1 MDFNKENNFQRPPSS
16 RLSATTYTDFD
27 DSFNAN
33 SITKQA
39 QNLLQGVSS
48 DDQQHHH
55 VTAHQQE
62 SIFSLPQGQTETGSI
77 EQVIIQPDGSIH
89 GQKLSQDQVQ

>member
-39 QNLLQGVSS
+39 QKLLQGVGS
-48 DDQQHHH
+48 DDQQQH

-77 EQVIIQPDGSIH
+77 EQAIVQPDGSIH
-89 GQKLSQDQVQ
+89 GQQLSQGQVQ